1 MIFTGEYTVCTVYPL
16 SGTPSPMIGIE
27 IGKMVKLGKMS
38 SIKVMVAF
46 GQQTFELLDGEAKER
61 GVTVQEL
68 LRAVIIPDW
77 FRTHAELLTKITMP
91 EAGKRIEPLTKVE
104 PSLDQGSKFHSNRLY
119 LV

>member
-1 MIFTGEYTVCTVYPL
+1 
-16 SGTPSPMIGIE
+16 
-27 IGKMVKLGKMS
+27 MS

-46 GQQTFELLDGEAKER
+46 GQQTFNLIDAEAKER

-77 FRTHAELLTKITMP
+77 FRTHGELLTKITMP
-91 EAGKRIEPLTKVE
+91 DASRRMQPLAKPETG
-104 PSLDQGSKFHSNRLY
+104 LDQGSKFHSNRLY

>member
-1 MIFTGEYTVCTVYPL
+1 
-16 SGTPSPMIGIE
+16 
-27 IGKMVKLGKMS
+27 MS

-46 GQQTFELLDGEAKER
+46 GQQTFNLIDAEAKER

-77 FRTHAELLTKITMP
+77 FRTHGELLTKITLP
-91 EAGKRIEPLTKVE
+91 DATKRVQPLTKTE
-104 PSLDQGSKFHSNRLY
+104 PSFDQDQGSKFHSNRLY

>member
-1 MIFTGEYTVCTVYPL
+1 
-16 SGTPSPMIGIE
+16 
-27 IGKMVKLGKMS
+27 MS

-46 GQQTFELLDGEAKER
+46 GQQTFNLIDAEAKER

-77 FRTHAELLTKITMP
+77 FRTHGELLTKITMP
-91 EAGKRIEPLTKVE
+91 EVRREMQPLTNPE
-104 PSLDQGSKFHSNRLY
+104 TSMDQGSKFHSNRLY

>member
-1 MIFTGEYTVCTVYPL
+1 V
-16 SGTPSPMIGIE
+16 
-27 IGKMVKLGKMS
+27 S

-46 GQQTFELLDGEAKER
+46 GQQTFDLLDSEAKER

-77 FRTHAELLTKITMP
+77 FRTHGELLTKITIP
-91 EAGKRIEPLTKVE
+91 EVKRRIQPLTKTE
-104 PSLDQGSKFHSNRLY
+104 PSLEQDQGSKFHSNRQY

>member
-1 MIFTGEYTVCTVYPL
+1 
-16 SGTPSPMIGIE
+16 MIG
-27 IGKMVKLGKMS
+27 KKVS

-46 GQQTFELLDGEAKER
+46 GHQTFDLLDGEAKER

-77 FRTHAELLTKITMP
+77 FRTHGELLTRITMP
-91 EAGKRIEPLTKVE
+91 EARTRIEPLTKPE
-104 PSLDQGSKFHSNRLY
+104 PGLDQGSKFHSNRLY

>member
-1 MIFTGEYTVCTVYPL
+1 MYQTSKISHQGSFFR
-16 SGTPSPMIGIE
+16 TPCKRE
-27 IGKMVKLGKMS
+27 NRCKTKKMS

-46 GQQTFELLDGEAKER
+46 GQQTFDLIDTEAKER

-77 FRTHAELLTKITMP
+77 FRTHGELLTKITMP
-91 EAGKRIEPLTKVE
+91 ESRKRIQPLTKTD
-104 PSLDQGSKFHSNRLY
+104 PSLDQDQGSKFHSNRLY

>member
-1 MIFTGEYTVCTVYPL
+1 
-16 SGTPSPMIGIE
+16 
-27 IGKMVKLGKMS
+27 MS

-46 GQQTFELLDGEAKER
+46 GQQTFSLIDAEAKER

-77 FRTHAELLTKITMP
+77 FRTHGELLTKITVP
-91 EAGKRIEPLTKVE
+91 DANRRILPLTKPE
-104 PSLDQGSKFHSNRLY
+104 TGLDQGSKFHSNRLY

>member
-1 MIFTGEYTVCTVYPL
+1 
-16 SGTPSPMIGIE
+16 
-27 IGKMVKLGKMS
+27 MS

-46 GQQTFELLDGEAKER
+46 GQQTFNLIDAEAKER

-77 FRTHAELLTKITMP
+77 FRTHGELLTKITMP
-91 EAGKRIEPLTKVE
+91 EARRGIQPLTK
-104 PSLDQGSKFHSNRLY
+104 PDPNLDQGSKFHSNRLY

>member
-1 MIFTGEYTVCTVYPL
+1 MYQTSKISDPGLLFHDPRKAGK
-16 SGTPSPMIGIE
+16 IG
-27 IGKMVKLGKMS
+27 VKPKMS

-46 GQQTFELLDGEAKER
+46 GQQTFDLLDSEAKER

-77 FRTHAELLTKITMP
+77 FRTHGELLTRITMP
-91 EAGKRIEPLTKVE
+91 EARRGLQPLTKPE

>member
-1 MIFTGEYTVCTVYPL
+1 
-16 SGTPSPMIGIE
+16 
-27 IGKMVKLGKMS
+27 MS

-46 GQQTFELLDGEAKER
+46 GQQTFDLLDGEAKER

-77 FRTHAELLTKITMP
+77 FRTHGELLTKITMP
-91 EAGKRIEPLTKVE
+91 EARRGIQPLPKPEPV

>member
-1 MIFTGEYTVCTVYPL
+1 
-16 SGTPSPMIGIE
+16 
-27 IGKMVKLGKMS
+27 
-38 SIKVMVAF
+38 MVAF
-46 GQQTFELLDGEAKER
+46 GQQTFDLLDSEAKER

-91 EAGKRIEPLTKVE
+91 EVKRRIQPLTTTAPILE
-104 PSLDQGSKFHSNRLY
+104 QDQGSKFHSNRLY

>member
-1 MIFTGEYTVCTVYPL
+1 
-16 SGTPSPMIGIE
+16 
-27 IGKMVKLGKMS
+27 MS

-46 GQQTFELLDGEAKER
+46 GQQTFDLLDSEAKER

-77 FRTHAELLTKITMP
+77 FRIHSEFLTKITTP
-91 EAGKRIEPLTKVE
+91 EAKRRIQPLTKTE
-104 PSLDQGSKFHSNRLY
+104 PSLEQDQGSKFHSNRLY

>member
-1 MIFTGEYTVCTVYPL
+1 
-16 SGTPSPMIGIE
+16 
-27 IGKMVKLGKMS
+27 MS

-46 GQQTFELLDGEAKER
+46 GQQTFDLLENEARER

-77 FRTHAELLTKITMP
+77 FRTHGELLTKITLP
-91 EAGKRIEPLTKVE
+91 VPKGTIQPLAKPE

>member
-1 MIFTGEYTVCTVYPL
+1 MYQTSKISHQGSFFR
-16 SGTPSPMIGIE
+16 TPCKRE
-27 IGKMVKLGKMS
+27 NRCKTKKMS

-46 GQQTFELLDGEAKER
+46 GQQTFSLIDAEAKER

-77 FRTHAELLTKITMP
+77 FRTHGELLTKITLP
-91 EAGKRIEPLTKVE
+91 EVKRRIQPLTKTE
-104 PSLDQGSKFHSNRLY
+104 QSLDQDRGSKFHSNRLY

>member
-1 MIFTGEYTVCTVYPL
+1 MAIARKKNG
-16 SGTPSPMIGIE
+16 
-27 IGKMVKLGKMS
+27 VKTEKMS

-46 GQQTFELLDGEAKER
+46 GQQTFDLINGEAKER

-77 FRTHAELLTKITMP
+77 FRTHGELLTKITMP
-91 EAGKRIEPLTKVE
+91 EARRIEPLTK
-104 PSLDQGSKFHSNRLY
+104 PDPGLDQGSKFHSNRLY

>member
-1 MIFTGEYTVCTVYPL
+1 MTSQKNG
-16 SGTPSPMIGIE
+16 
-27 IGKMVKLGKMS
+27 VKKGKMS

-46 GQQTFELLDGEAKER
+46 GQQTFNLIDAEAKER

-77 FRTHAELLTKITMP
+77 FRTHGELLTKITLRD
-91 EAGKRIEPLTKVE
+91 ANRRIQPLTKPE
-104 PSLDQGSKFHSNRLY
+104 TGLDQGSKFHSNRLY

>member
-1 MIFTGEYTVCTVYPL
+1 
-16 SGTPSPMIGIE
+16 
-27 IGKMVKLGKMS
+27 
-38 SIKVMVAF
+38 MVAF
-46 GQQTFELLDGEAKER
+46 GQQTFDLLDGEAKER

-77 FRTHAELLTKITMP
+77 FRTHSELLTKITMP
-91 EAGKRIEPLTKVE
+91 EARSRIEPLTKQE

>member
-1 MIFTGEYTVCTVYPL
+1 MRQDRKDGCENQKV
-16 SGTPSPMIGIE
+16 
-27 IGKMVKLGKMS
+27 S

-46 GQQTFELLDGEAKER
+46 GQQTFDLLDGEAKER

-77 FRTHAELLTKITMP
+77 FRTHGELLTKITMP
-91 EAGKRIEPLTKVE
+91 EPKVRIEPLTK
-104 PSLDQGSKFHSNRLY
+104 PDPALDQGSKFHTNRLY

>member
-1 MIFTGEYTVCTVYPL
+1 VQNT
-16 SGTPSPMIGIE
+16 
-27 IGKMVKLGKMS
+27 KMS

-46 GQQTFELLDGEAKER
+46 GQQTFNLIDAEAKER

-77 FRTHAELLTKITMP
+77 FRTHGELLTKITMP
-91 EAGKRIEPLTKVE
+91 DAKRRIQPLTKTE
-104 PSLDQGSKFHSNRLY
+104 PSLDQDQSPKFHSNRQY

>member
-1 MIFTGEYTVCTVYPL
+1 
-16 SGTPSPMIGIE
+16 
-27 IGKMVKLGKMS
+27 MS

-46 GQQTFELLDGEAKER
+46 GQQTFDLLDSEAKER

-77 FRTHAELLTKITMP
+77 FRTHGELLTKITMP
-91 EAGKRIEPLTKVE
+91 EPRRIEPLTKPE
-104 PSLDQGSKFHSNRLY
+104 PGLDQGSKFHSNRLY

>member
-1 MIFTGEYTVCTVYPL
+1 
-16 SGTPSPMIGIE
+16 
-27 IGKMVKLGKMS
+27 MS

-46 GQQTFELLDGEAKER
+46 GQQTFDLIDTEAKER

-77 FRTHAELLTKITMP
+77 FRTHGELLTKITMP
-91 EAGKRIEPLTKVE
+91 DARKRVQRLTKSE
-104 PSLDQGSKFHSNRLY
+104 PDLDQDQGSKFHSNRLY

>member
-1 MIFTGEYTVCTVYPL
+1 MT
-16 SGTPSPMIGIE
+16 
-27 IGKMVKLGKMS
+27 

-46 GQQTFELLDGEAKER
+46 GQQTFDLIDAEAKER

-77 FRTHAELLTKITMP
+77 FRTHGELLTKITVP
-91 EAGKRIEPLTKVE
+91 ESRKRIQPLTKPE
-104 PSLDQGSKFHSNRLY
+104 PGLDQDQGSKFHSNRQY

>member
-1 MIFTGEYTVCTVYPL
+1 MDK
-16 SGTPSPMIGIE
+16 IE
-27 IGKMVKLGKMS
+27 KRQNGCENKKVS

-46 GQQTFELLDGEAKER
+46 GQQTFDLLDSESKER

-77 FRTHAELLTKITMP
+77 FRTHGELLTKITMP
-91 EAGKRIEPLTKVE
+91 EAKTKIDRLTKAE
-104 PSLDQGSKFHSNRLY
+104 PSFDQGAKFHSNRLY

>member
-1 MIFTGEYTVCTVYPL
+1 MYQSSEISLGVIFSRTL
-16 SGTPSPMIGIE
+16 SGNE
-27 IGKMVKLGKMS
+27 KKWCDRKKVS

-46 GQQTFELLDGEAKER
+46 GQQTFDLLDGEAKER

-77 FRTHAELLTKITMP
+77 FRTHGELLTKITMP
-91 EAGKRIEPLTKVE
+91 EAKRRIHPLTKTE
-104 PSLDQGSKFHSNRLY
+104 PSLDQDQGSKFHSNRLY

>member
-1 MIFTGEYTVCTVYPL
+1 MYQTSKISHQGSFVR
-16 SGTPSPMIGIE
+16 TPC
-27 IGKMVKLGKMS
+27 KLENRCKTKKMS

-46 GQQTFELLDGEAKER
+46 GQQTFDLIDAEAKER

-77 FRTHAELLTKITMP
+77 FRTHGELLTKITVP
-91 EAGKRIEPLTKVE
+91 ESRKRIQPLTKQD
-104 PSLDQGSKFHSNRLY
+104 PSLDQDQGSKFHSNRLY

>member
-1 MIFTGEYTVCTVYPL
+1 MYQTSKISDPGSLFHDPRKAGK
-16 SGTPSPMIGIE
+16 IG
-27 IGKMVKLGKMS
+27 VKPKMS

-46 GQQTFELLDGEAKER
+46 GQQTFDLLDSEAKER

-77 FRTHAELLTKITMP
+77 FRTHSELLTRITTP
-91 EAGKRIEPLTKVE
+91 EARRGLQPLTKPE

>member
-1 MIFTGEYTVCTVYPL
+1 
-16 SGTPSPMIGIE
+16 
-27 IGKMVKLGKMS
+27 MS

-46 GQQTFELLDGEAKER
+46 GQQTFDLLDSEAKER

-77 FRTHAELLTKITMP
+77 FRTHGELLTKITMP
-91 EAGKRIEPLTKVE
+91 EARRVIQPLTKSE

>member
-1 MIFTGEYTVCTVYPL
+1 MYQTSKISHRGSLFYDPRERGK
-16 SGTPSPMIGIE
+16 IGVE
-27 IGKMVKLGKMS
+27 PKKMS

-46 GQQTFELLDGEAKER
+46 GQQTFDLINGEAKER

-77 FRTHAELLTKITMP
+77 FRTHGELLTKITMP
-91 EAGKRIEPLTKVE
+91 EARPRVEPLTKPE
-104 PSLDQGSKFHSNRLY
+104 PGLDQGSKFHSNRLY

>member
-1 MIFTGEYTVCTVYPL
+1 
-16 SGTPSPMIGIE
+16 
-27 IGKMVKLGKMS
+27 MS

-46 GQQTFELLDGEAKER
+46 GQQTFSLIDAEAKER

-77 FRTHAELLTKITMP
+77 FRTHGELLTKITMP
-91 EAGKRIEPLTKVE
+91 EARRGIQPLTKPE
-104 PSLDQGSKFHSNRLY
+104 TGLDQGSKFHSNRLY